1 MMMIIMLNFNH
12 IKPFQAPDKLKYKLS
27 AEKKVCTEVVQFLS

>member
-1 MMMIIMLNFNH
+1 MMIIMLNFNH

-27 AEKKVCTEVVQFLS
+27 AEKRFALKLYSF